1 MRSRWESALPRL
13 SLDRRISVLV
23 FVASTVVVGVVATL
37 GIPLELIPRGFN
49 SPHLGVFVPWRDA
62 PPEEVLEKIVLPLEE
77 ELATVRGLDRIDS
90 AATSGFGRAWL
101 QFKPGTD
108 MDVAYREVRDRV
120 QRLRVRL
127 PDDADRIFI
136 RKEDESGIPVYVVG
150 LAIDPAVTDPWNL
163 IQNEVVLPL
172 QRLDGVASVE
182 TDGLEE
188 KEILIELDRD
198 RTEALG
204 LNIYELG
211 LELGGDNFT
220 LASGNVRSGGD
231 KLLLRSVARYRDLE
245 ELGNRPVGQ
254 KREDLRAGLQTA
266 RQGFGAGLQVNGQ
279 AFGAGPQ
286 AEPVGTTARLRD
298 IATIK
303 YEEPEH
309 NYHARA
315 MSKPAVAVVVLKE
328 GDANTLEVAQ
338 AIELQIETMRRDPRL
353 QDVQIVPL
361 FDQGKVIRDS
371 LSTLVDSG
379 LIGGVIAV
387 AVLFFFLR
395 RLRMTLIIAL
405 AIPLSLVI
413 ALIAM
418 FFAGETLNIISILA
432 LMISVGM
439 LVDNSIVVAEN
450 VYRLHLAGAPRRQA
464 CIDGAAEIALA
475 ITLATLT
482 SVAVFLPVSLVEG
495 EGQFFLLRLS
505 IPISVSLLASL
516 VVALVAIPLAVYMTL
531 PKNGVKPAAHADDSH
546 PERERGIWARDGGVA
561 PQVVLRVRG
570 SWRRVEHVLEWL
582 YERTFGWLNRT
593 YTRLLAVALGR
604 RLDVVLALLVVLV
617 ATGVAASQRVKVS
630 PTQESEARGFGIEV
644 EMPANTTLQEAEEW
658 FLRAEKTIEGLK
670 GELGLEGWFLFH
682 RATFGELQ
690 GWFTQPRTTDITPRE
705 ATERVIAALPEKP
718 GFKFYTGEQQQDQ
731 EKEKG
736 VHTVTLFGENA
747 EALEEAALQVEA
759 IFAQVPG
766 VLGVRRAADRPPNEL
781 ALVLDRA
788 RVQRMG
794 VNPEVV
800 AGVVGYALRGQALP
814 RYHRDGREV
823 PVRVRFEEEDRES
836 LSDLASFEVPAGP
849 HGAVSL
855 ASLTD
860 VRFLPTTRRIQRENQ
875 RVARPVTVE
884 LKEGEEEAA
893 KGRLAALAAE
903 LDLPEGISLGAG
915 AEAPG
920 MDEDLKGMLFA
931 GLLSIVFVY
940 LLMGFLFE
948 SFILPLSIVLTIPL
962 ASIGVVWMHVLTGL
976 NLDILG
982 FVGAVLLIGVV
993 VNNGIVLIDCAIR
1006 LREEGHDRREALLLA
1021 TERRFR
1027 PIMMT
1032 ALTTIGG
1039 MIPLTFGGETSIGL
1053 SYTSFGFTLIGG
1065 MTTATLLTLLV
1076 VPIFYTLFDDARTAV
1091 TAALRRGTRRR
1102 KPAAAPAAT

>member
-1 MRSRWESALPRL
+1 MSTRLEQALPRF
-13 SLDRRISVLV
+13 SLERRITVLV
-23 FVASTVVVGVVATL
+23 FVASVLVVGAVATL

-77 ELATVRGLDRIDS
+77 ELATVRGLDRINS
-90 AATSGFGRAWL
+90 TATSGYGRAWL
-101 QFKPGTD
+101 QFKPGSD

-120 QRLRVRL
+120 QRLRARL

-150 LAIDPAVTDPWNL
+150 LAVDPEITDPWNL

-245 ELGNRPVGQ
+245 ELGNRPVG
-254 KREDLRAGLQTA
+254 A
-266 RQGFGAGLQVNGQ
+266 RRQMDGQG
-279 AFGAGPQ
+279 FGAGPQ
-286 AEPVGTTARLRD
+286 AAPAGATARLRD

-328 GDANTLEVAQ
+328 GDANTLEVAK
-338 AIELQIETMRRDPRL
+338 AIEVQIETMRRDPRL

-450 VYRLHLAGAPRRQA
+450 IYRLHLAGVPRRRA

-531 PKNGVKPAAHADDSH
+531 PKNGGTTEASRPQILRFAQDDMGGLSRDNPRTVILSAAKDLGGGSPA
-546 PERERGIWARDGGVA
+546 GVVA
-561 PQVVLRVRG
+561 LGYGVRRT
-570 SWRRVEHVLEWL
+570 WRHVEHALEWL
-582 YERTFGWLNRT
+582 YERTFGWLNRA

-604 RLDVVLALLVVLV
+604 RFDVILALLVVLA
-617 ATGVAASQRVKVS
+617 ATGAVASQRVKVS

-644 EMPANTTLQEAEEW
+644 EMPANTTLEEAEEW
-658 FLRAEKTIEGLK
+658 FLHAEKTIEGLK
-670 GELGLEGWFLFH
+670 DELGLEGWFLFH

-718 GFKFYTGEQQQDQ
+718 GFKLYTGEQQQEQ

-736 VHTVTLFGENA
+736 VHTITLFGENA
-747 EALEEAALQVEA
+747 EALEETALQVEA
-759 IFAQVPG
+759 VFAQVPG

-781 ALVLDRA
+781 GLVLDRA
-788 RVQRMG
+788 RAQRLG

-823 PVRVRFEEEDRES
+823 PVRVRFEEADRES

-860 VRFLPTTRRIQRENQ
+860 VRFLPATRRIQRENQ
-875 RVARPVTVE
+875 RIARPVTVE

-893 KGRLAALAAE
+893 KARLEALAAE
-903 LDLPEGISLGAG
+903 LDLPEGISLGG
-915 AEAPG
+915 ALEAPG
-920 MDEDLKGMLFA
+920 MNEDLKGMLFA

-962 ASIGVVWMHVLTGL
+962 ASIGVVWMHSLSGL

-1006 LREEGHDRREALLLA
+1006 LREEGYERREALLLA

-1076 VPIFYTLFDDARTAV
+1076 VPVFYTLFDDTRAAV
-1091 TAALRRGTRRR
+1091 TAALRRGRRR
-1102 KPAAAPAAT
+1102 PAAAPAAT